1 MDCSPRGSS
10 VHGESPDENNRVGSH
25 SLFQGIFLTQRSNP
39 GLLQSRQILYHLS
52 HPRSPLCIGGQP
64 VNNVVTVS
72 GEQWR
77 DSAKG
82 PSPNT
87 VTFKYWRVRGRWLEL
102 QHMYFEGDRIHSWQK
117 TSSCPCHIASELS
130 SACCI
135 ALWNDYLHGPV
146 FIQTCFRIFLLLTSW
161 MNRSS
166 YLTTI
171 SLKFPTV
178 KEIMIIPASY
188 TCWEY

>member
-1 MDCSPRGSS
+1 MGW
-10 VHGESPDENNRVGSH
+10 H
-25 SLFQGIFLTQRSNP
+25 SILQGIFLTQRSNP

-87 VTFKYWRVRGRWLEL
+87 VTFKYCRVRGRWLEL

-117 TSSCPCHIASELS
+117 TSSCPCHIAS
-130 SACCI
+130 
-135 ALWNDYLHGPV
+135 DR
-146 FIQTCFRIFLLLTSW
+146 FLLTS
-161 MNRSS
+161 
-166 YLTTI
+166 
-171 SLKFPTV
+171 SLDFVFSILIIWNPLCLSGYPKDTHFQRKYIQSPPFPG
-178 KEIMIIPASY
+178 ILFLHLSHLPCPLPWNPAFVHRHASFITEDLY
-188 TCWEY
+188 AWEYLD